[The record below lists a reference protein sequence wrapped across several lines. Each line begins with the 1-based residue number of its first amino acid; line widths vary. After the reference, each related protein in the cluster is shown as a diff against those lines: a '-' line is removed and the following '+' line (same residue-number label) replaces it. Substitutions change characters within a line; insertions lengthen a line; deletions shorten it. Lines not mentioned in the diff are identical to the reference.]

1 MLLGKNPKAVHFS
14 GGLPKLMRENKIA
27 HIRTDKR
34 MYTLSDTK
42 QDMTRADIDKMKS
55 LESVVQLSDDPTANI
70 VSEMM
75 KALSRLGEMDGN
87 IESANSRE
95 QKDIINKSSEPL
107 IEWLK
112 IVTFVTP
119 DYKNI
124 CQNIE
129 KLLQEL
135 IRQKFFAE
143 AVPIMNVFSNINSGV
158 LQKDDQV
165 RDVSLEIFR
174 NLASENNIN
183 ILLKEHRTNENNKKL
198 EAGQI
203 LAGFGNIIVN
213 KLLDTIRDS
222 SDSKERVRLIHMI
235 EEIGQEAIPIIK
247 ERIHINAPW
256 YFLRNLAYIMGRI
269 GNESSIDML
278 QPLLLHKDKRVR
290 METFKSITQAGGN
303 KKGPILLSV
312 LPQADQDL
320 RVNIV
325 EVLGK
330 IKSVEAVP
338 ELMTMLKDK
347 SSISKDHQIS
357 LQEKICNALG
367 AIGSTKAIPLL
378 SEITESKSFLG
389 ISSYP
394 VEIKYAAK
402 RALASIQRK
411 QEEKTNI

>member
-1 MLLGKNPKAVHFS
+1 
-14 GGLPKLMRENKIA
+14 
-27 HIRTDKR
+27 
-34 MYTLSDTK
+34 
-42 QDMTRADIDKMKS
+42 
-55 LESVVQLSDDPTANI
+55 
-70 VSEMM
+70 
-75 KALSRLGEMDGN
+75 
-87 IESANSRE
+87 
-95 QKDIINKSSEPL
+95 
-107 IEWLK
+107 
-112 IVTFVTP
+112 
-119 DYKNI
+119 
-124 CQNIE
+124 
-129 KLLQEL
+129 L